1 MKKVLIIIGA
11 VFAVFLLS
19 IPIGLWVE
27 LRQSDELS
35 KKYPVP
41 KKIMTNY
48 YVSSGCTP
56 FVYNDSDSL
65 YYYDFCEG
73 IYYQGDDITS
83 DDGTVITD
91 AQSQTII
98 QSNNYS
104 YFCFACDNKENI
116 ALFFCHDDEFEDVE
130 TTVWFKSVGCIN
142 NADCVK
148 IKKSYL
154 VWAVYNVKSRQL
166 SKFKSFE
173 SLKEYCTKNHIQL
186 GEWYQLCENSCPPID
201 MDSYVD
207 YCSGHWWNTK
217 WKRTG

>member
-1 MKKVLIIIGA
+1 MKKVFIIIGA
-11 VFAVFLLS
+11 VFAAFLLS

-27 LRQSDELS
+27 LRQSNELS
-35 KKYPVP
+35 KKYPIP

-48 YVSSGCTP
+48 YISSGCSP
-56 FVYNDSDSL
+56 FVYDENSRTF
-65 YYYDFCEG
+65 YHYFCEG
-73 IYYQGDDITS
+73 IYYQNNSNVS
-83 DDGTVITD
+83 DDDTDRTVADTE
-91 AQSQTII
+91 TII
-98 QSNNYS
+98 QSNYYS
-104 YFCFACDNKENI
+104 NFCYACDKKENI

-166 SKFKSFE
+166 SKFKSFD

-186 GEWYQLCENSCPPID
+186 GEWYQLCESSCPPID